1 MESPLPEHKAV
12 QLAFDRFA
20 GIYDEHAALE
30 QEVGL
35 RLLERLEFHRLAPQR
50 ILDLGCGTGRTSAA
64 LKARFRK
71 AQVIGLDSSRMMLA
85 QLQRRSAL
93 LRPLRA
99 VCADFA
105 ALPLPDRSSE
115 LIISNLALQ
124 WSTDLEPLFAEIRRV
139 LAPGGMLLF
148 STLGPASF
156 RELRTAL
163 ADCDASASGRE
174 FADILDVGNA
184 LVAAGFQ
191 EPVMDAERITLNY
204 PDSRAL
210 VTELGATGSALLL
223 NAKHNLAEIVDCL
236 DTAYQRFRVDGRFPV
251 SYEIVYGAAFGP
263 GEGQPRKTAQG
274 DVVTFSVESLRG
286 SRRSKS

>member
-1 MESPLPEHKAV
+1 MESPLPEYKAV

-99 VCADFA
+99 VCADFT

-124 WSTDLEPLFAEIRRV
+124 WSTDLESLFAEIRRV

-148 STLGPASF
+148 STLGPESF

-163 ADCDASASGRE
+163 ADCDAPESGRE
-174 FADILDVGNA
+174 LADILDIGNA

-210 VTELGATGSALLL
+210 VKELEATGSALLL
-223 NAKHNLAEIVDCL
+223 SAKHNLAEIVDRL
-236 DTAYQRFRVDGRFPV
+236 DTAYQRLRIDGRFPV

>member
-1 MESPLPEHKAV
+1 MESLFPNHHAMRLT
-12 QLAFDRFA
+12 FDRFA

-30 QEVGL
+30 QEVGR
-35 RLLERLEFHRLAPQR
+35 RLLERLEFHRLAPRR
-50 ILDLGCGTGRTSAA
+50 ILDLGCGTGQTSAG

-71 AQVIGLDSSRMMLA
+71 AQVIGLDISRMMLR
-85 QLQRRSAL
+85 QLQGRSAL

-115 LIISNLALQ
+115 LVISNLALQ
-124 WSTDLEPLFAEIRRV
+124 WSFDLESLFTEIRRV

-148 STLGPASF
+148 STLGPTSF
-156 RELRTAL
+156 GELRAAL
-163 ADCDASASGRE
+163 PDHGALQSGRE

-191 EPVMDAERITLNY
+191 EPVMDAERITLSY

-210 VTELGATGSALLL
+210 VNELEATGSALLL
-223 NAKHNLAEIVDCL
+223 SAKLGLAGLADLPDTTYQQLNVDNR
-236 DTAYQRFRVDGRFPV
+236 YPV
-251 SYEIVYGAAFGP
+251 SYEVVYGAAFGP
-263 GEGQPRKTAQG
+263 DEGQPRKTAQG
-274 DVVTFSVESLRG
+274 DVATFSVESLKK
-286 SRRSKS
+286 SRKTRS

>member
-1 MESPLPEHKAV
+1 MESPLPEHNAV

-148 STLGPASF
+148 STLGPTSF

-163 ADCDASASGRE
+163 SDCDVPESGRE
-174 FADILDVGNA
+174 LADILDIGNA

-210 VTELGATGSALLL
+210 VNELEATGSALLL
-223 NAKHNLAEIVDCL
+223 SAMHNMSEIVDRL
-236 DTAYQRFRVDGRFPV
+236 DTAYQRFRVGGRYPV
-251 SYEIVYGAAFGP
+251 SYEVVYGAAFGP